1 MITVKKEL
9 VFDPDRN
16 LAFDLYLPEHENGKI
31 LVFWHGGGWF
41 RGDKSSAQPIG
52 EIAANNG
59 FKVLIPNYR
68 LAPRHTFPSAHED
81 SARLIKWLLQS
92 DYYAAEDQI
101 VQIGASVGGTMA
113 LVLSMKYGFKTVTW
127 SAPLNFSR
135 WLHEHEDVHA
145 AVDAKNELGLEDPTD
160 IHASFYKYFVE
171 TYLGPEATDIER
183 NQLNV
188 EATYNGK
195 IGPILLYNST
205 NELVPLQDTLNFVSL
220 LAHDDLPVTLQ
231 TVAGSGHAMDYSENV
246 LSASLQFLAD

>member
-1 MITVKKEL
+1 M
-9 VFDPDRN
+9 
-16 LAFDLYLPEHENGKI
+16 
-31 LVFWHGGGWF
+31 
-41 RGDKSSAQPIG
+41 
-52 EIAANNG
+52 
-59 FKVLIPNYR
+59 
-68 LAPRHTFPSAHED
+68 
-81 SARLIKWLLQS
+81 
-92 DYYAAEDQI
+92 
-101 VQIGASVGGTMA
+101 
-113 LVLSMKYGFKTVTW
+113 
-127 SAPLNFSR
+127 
-135 WLHEHEDVHA
+135 HA

-220 LAHDDLPVTLQ
+220 LAHDDLPVTLH